1 MKPWFALK
9 ALSSA
14 SVLILSAAAMP
25 AAVLVYDGFNY
36 TAGSSLYT
44 QNGGTGWSG
53 AWGSDSDG
61 TITVNSQ
68 SSWSGATGNFVS
80 TAPSA
85 GTTTSLRS
93 FSSAITTGTI
103 YISAY
108 MDNLNDGQRFM
119 SIGLYDGSSER
130 AYFGQRAITS
140 NGVWGVYSG
149 ANLGDSSSPSWG
161 LSSPSL
167 LVLRIDFNDSNDTVN
182 LRLYVDPNLS
192 LGEPGAASASLNNI
206 TLASL
211 SGIALGS
218 GYTNGTLT
226 TTNAA
231 FDELYVT
238 NSWAS
243 LGSVP
248 EPGTAT
254 LLFGGLGAIWV
265 FSRSR
270 RLQISC

>member
-9 ALSSA
+9 ALP
-14 SVLILSAAAMP
+14 SVCALILSTSAMP
-25 AAVLVYDGFNY
+25 AAVLAYEGFNY

-44 QNGGTGWSG
+44 QNGGIGWGG

-61 TITVNSQ
+61 TITVNNQ
-68 SSWSGATGNFVS
+68 SSWSGTTGNFVS
-80 TAPSA
+80 TAPSLA
-85 GTTTSLRS
+85 TTTSLRTL
-93 FSSAITTGTI
+93 SSAITTGTI

-119 SIGLYDGSSER
+119 SIGLYDGASER

-140 NGVWGVYSG
+140 NGIWGVYSG
-149 ANLGDSSSPSWG
+149 TNLSDSTSPSWG

-167 LVLRIDFNDSNDTVN
+167 LVLRIDFNDSNDLVN
-182 LRLYVDPNLS
+182 LRLYVNPNLS
-192 LGEPGAASASLNNI
+192 LGEPGTASASLNNI

-211 SGIALGS
+211 SGIAIGS

-254 LLFGGLGAIWV
+254 LLLGGLGAMWA

-270 RLQISC
+270 RLQVSC